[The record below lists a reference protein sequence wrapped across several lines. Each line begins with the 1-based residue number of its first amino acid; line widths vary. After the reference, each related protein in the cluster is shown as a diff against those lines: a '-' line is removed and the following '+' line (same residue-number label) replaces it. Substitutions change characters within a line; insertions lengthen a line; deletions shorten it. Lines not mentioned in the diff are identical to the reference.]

1 MTIINIVGF
10 ILIFGILVF
19 VHELGHF
26 LAARR
31 NGIVTEEFG
40 FGYPPRVVTLRKGD
54 GKLVVD
60 DKALVVPGGYEL
72 PEDLVAGSLV
82 TIQTTPDKKGRPVLT
97 NVEVISPDDPLRS
110 NAGVVSM
117 IDPGTIYS
125 INAIPFG
132 GFVRMRGEDGPAGP
146 GSFANASAGARAVT
160 LLAGPGMNLL
170 LAVIIFS
177 ISFMLGRPDA
187 VPGGRIDEVAPG
199 SPAELAGLA
208 VGDRIF
214 LIGDKE
220 VRTASD
226 VGDYVQ
232 AHPGEPVAM
241 TIDRNGE
248 RMVVTLT
255 PRVSPPEGQG
265 PVGVTVYPV
274 TEITRYG
281 VGESLIRGAEDTA
294 RFTYFTLSV
303 PSLLMKGVITPSEAR
318 PVGPKAI
325 FDLTSGAITATQD
338 SGLWFPVLQ
347 LMGILSAA
355 LAITN
360 LLPIPAL
367 DGGRLLFI
375 IIEKVRGRRVD
386 PNWEGA
392 IHLAGMLVLLGLM
405 VIITYQDFASPV
417 PLPDWL
423 APLGR

>member
-97 NVEVISPDDPLRS
+97 NVEVISPDDLLRS

-303 PSLLMKGVITPSEAR
+303 PSMLMKGVITPSEAR

>member
-1 MTIINIVGF
+1 MSIINIVGF

-40 FGYPPRVVTLRKGD
+40 FGYPPRVITLRKGE
-54 GKLVVD
+54 GRLVVD
-60 DKALVVPGGYEL
+60 GKTLVVPRGFQL

-82 TIQTTPDKKGRPVLT
+82 VFQTTSDKKNRPVLSS
-97 NVEVISPDDPLRS
+97 VQIISADDPLRAG
-110 NAGVVSM
+110 AGVVSM

-160 LLAGPGMNLL
+160 LLAGPAMNFL
-170 LAVIIFS
+170 LAIIIFS
-177 ISFMLGRPDA
+177 LSFMLGRPDA
-187 VPGGRIDEVAPG
+187 VPGGSIGEIAPG
-199 SPAELAGLA
+199 SPAAMAGLM

-214 LIGDKE
+214 LIGDQE
-220 VRTASD
+220 VRTALD
-226 VGDYVQ
+226 VGDYIQ
-232 AHPGEPVAM
+232 AHTGEAV
-241 TIDRNGE
+241 TLTVERNGE
-248 RMVVTLT
+248 QLPITLT
-255 PRVSPPEGQG
+255 PRVSPPEGEG
-265 PVGVTVYPV
+265 PIGITVNPV
-274 TEITRYG
+274 TEFTRYG
-281 VGESLIRGAEDTA
+281 VGESLVRGAEDTA

-303 PSLLMKGVITPSEAR
+303 PSMLMKGVITPSEAR

-417 PLPDWL
+417 PLPNWL
-423 APLGR
+423 APLGP

>member
-303 PSLLMKGVITPSEAR
+303 PSMLMKGVITPSEAR

-347 LMGILSAA
+347 LRGFSAQRWQSPISSLFPPWMAAAFYSLSSKRSAA
-355 LAITN
+355 
-360 LLPIPAL
+360 
-367 DGGRLLFI
+367 
-375 IIEKVRGRRVD
+375 
-386 PNWEGA
+386 
-392 IHLAGMLVLLGLM
+392 AG
-405 VIITYQDFASPV
+405 
-417 PLPDWL
+417 
-423 APLGR
+423 

>member
-303 PSLLMKGVITPSEAR
+303 PSMLMKGVITPSEAR

-367 DGGRLLFI
+367 
-375 IIEKVRGRRVD
+375 
-386 PNWEGA
+386 
-392 IHLAGMLVLLGLM
+392 
-405 VIITYQDFASPV
+405 
-417 PLPDWL
+417 
-423 APLGR
+423 

>member
-1 MTIINIVGF
+1 MSIINIVGF

-40 FGYPPRVVTLRKGD
+40 FGYPPRVITLRKGE

-60 DKALVVPGGYEL
+60 GKTLVVPRGFQL
-72 PEDLVAGSLV
+72 PEDLLAGSLV
-82 TIQTTPDKKGRPVLT
+82 AFQTTPDKKNRPVLT
-97 NVEVISPDDPLRS
+97 SVQVISADDPLRAG
-110 NAGVVSM
+110 AGVASM

-160 LLAGPGMNLL
+160 LLAGPAMNFL
-170 LAVIIFS
+170 LAIIIFS
-177 ISFMLGRPDA
+177 LSFMLGRPDA
-187 VPGGRIDEVAPG
+187 VPGGSIGEIAPG
-199 SPAELAGLA
+199 SPAAMAGLM

-214 LIGDKE
+214 LIGDQE
-220 VRTASD
+220 VRSAID
-226 VGDYVQ
+226 VGDYIA
-232 AHPGEPVAM
+232 AHTGEAV
-241 TIDRNGE
+241 TLTVERNGE
-248 RMVVTLT
+248 RLPITLT
-255 PRVSPPEGQG
+255 PRVAPPEGQG
-265 PVGVTVYPV
+265 PIGITVVPV
-274 TEITRYG
+274 TEFTRYG
-281 VGESLIRGAEDTA
+281 VGESLVRGAEDTA
-294 RFTYFTLSV
+294 RFTYLTLSV
-303 PSLLMKGVITPSEAR
+303 PSMLMKGVITPSEAR

-417 PLPDWL
+417 PLPNWL
-423 APLGR
+423 APLGP

>member
-1 MTIINIVGF
+1 MSIINIVGF

-40 FGYPPRVVTLRKGD
+40 FGYPPRVITLRKGE
-54 GKLVVD
+54 GRLVVD
-60 DKALVVPGGYEL
+60 GKTLVVPRGFQL

-82 TIQTTPDKKGRPVLT
+82 VFQTTSDKKNRPVLSS
-97 NVEVISPDDPLRS
+97 VQIISADDPLRAG
-110 NAGVVSM
+110 AGVVSM

-160 LLAGPGMNLL
+160 LLAGPAMNFL
-170 LAVIIFS
+170 LAIIIFS
-177 ISFMLGRPDA
+177 LSFMLGRPDA
-187 VPGGRIDEVAPG
+187 VPGGSIGEIAPG
-199 SPAELAGLA
+199 SPAEMAGLM

-214 LIGDKE
+214 LIGDQE
-220 VRTASD
+220 VRTALD
-226 VGDYVQ
+226 VGDYIQ
-232 AHPGEPVAM
+232 AHTGEAV
-241 TIDRNGE
+241 TLTVERNGE
-248 RMVVTLT
+248 QLPITLT
-255 PRVSPPEGQG
+255 PRVSPPEGEG
-265 PVGVTVYPV
+265 PIGITVNPV
-274 TEITRYG
+274 TEFIRYG
-281 VGESLIRGAEDTA
+281 VGESLVRGAEDTA
-294 RFTYFTLSV
+294 RFTYLTLSV
-303 PSLLMKGVITPSEAR
+303 PSMLIKGAITPSEAR

-417 PLPDWL
+417 PLPNWL
-423 APLGR
+423 APLGP